1 MLKVVL
7 DTNVLISAFLW
18 DGNKAELFR
27 KIEKNKVKFY
37 TSFEIIS
44 EMENVI
50 RREKFNELLMKVKI
64 NAEEIT
70 EKIISL
76 SNLVIGKKLNLNVCR
91 DPKDNKFL
99 ECAKLAKADIN
110 SKRG

>member
-50 RREKFNELLMKVKI
+50 RREKFNELLMKVKLI
-64 NAEEIT
+64 WR
-70 EKIISL
+70 SL
-76 SNLVIGKKLNLNVCR
+76 KVL
-91 DPKDNKFL
+91 PKNQILKN
-99 ECAKLAKADIN
+99 CQMRI
-110 SKRG
+110 RW